1 MRGDPLSLKGGIGY
15 GKPEVFR
22 SPERYSI
29 PQKSMNGERARGIT
43 TSPWQPRRPVIKLPL
58 RGKPQLIP
66 NVQGRSRLA
75 DSSHPCDE
83 PLRGQRK
90 HCSKMFQ
97 TFLSGDRSLSRRTAA
112 QP

>member
-1 MRGDPLSLKGGIGY
+1 M
-15 GKPEVFR
+15 FR
-22 SPERYSI
+22 SPAQPVISV
-29 PQKSMNGERARGIT
+29 MMANGERAKGIT
-43 TSPWQPRRPVIKLPL
+43 TSSWRPRRPVIKLPL
-58 RGKPQLIP
+58 RGKPQLIS

>member
-1 MRGDPLSLKGGIGY
+1 MPGMVI
-15 GKPEVFR
+15 FR

-29 PQKSMNGERARGIT
+29 PQISVNGERAKERT
-43 TSPWQPRRPVIKLPL
+43 PSPWQSRRPVIKLPL

-75 DSSHPCDE
+75 P
-83 PLRGQRK
+83 
-90 HCSKMFQ
+90 
-97 TFLSGDRSLSRRTAA
+97 GDRSLSLLPAA